1 MSKSLHRIVIVGG
14 GAGGLELAT
23 QLGNTLGKHQKAQI
37 TLIDRSLSHIWK
49 PLLHEIA
56 AGTLNPHAEET
67 NYFAHAKKHHYQ
79 FILGQFETIDR
90 EKKNIQISTP
100 QLSEKYCKDG
110 YTDIE
115 YDTLIMAIGSRCNDF
130 NTKGVRDN
138 CYFLDNRE
146 QAEVF
151 QQDLFHLYLNA
162 QNNQTVS
169 ALNIAII
176 GAGATGVELAAEL
189 IDAKENF
196 HQYGLNKI
204 DPKLVKITLIEATPR
219 ILPAL
224 SESIS
229 AQTQKTLEKMGIEV
243 LTNHKVSEVT
253 SDSIVFADGKIIPA
267 TMKVWAAGVKAPEVL
282 EQFTDFEKDRINR
295 LKVYATLQTM
305 TDPNIFAFGD
315 CAHCQPD
322 AKEPPLGPRA
332 QVASQQATFLT
343 QALAARLRGSQLPMF
358 TFTDKGSLV
367 SLSRHKAIGQILGQ
381 VKVHG
386 ALARSMYASLYR
398 IHQANIHGYTQAG
411 LMMTKDFVTR
421 RVGPKIKLY

>member
-1 MSKSLHRIVIVGG
+1 MNNELHRIVIVGG

-23 QLGNTLGKHQKAQI
+23 QLGNTLGKHKKAQI

-56 AGTLNPHAEET
+56 AGTLNPHSEET

-79 FILGQFETIDR
+79 FILGQFEGLDKST
-90 EKKNIQISTP
+90 KNIKISTP
-100 QLSEKYCKDG
+100 QLSEKYYHEG
-110 YTDIE
+110 FTDIH
-115 YDTLIMAIGSRCNDF
+115 YDTLVLAIGSRCNDF

-146 QAEVF
+146 QADVF

-162 QNNQTVS
+162 QNS
-169 ALNIAII
+169 PEKRMLNIAII
-176 GAGATGVELAAEL
+176 GAGATGVELSAEL

-196 HQYGLNKI
+196 NQYGLDHI
-204 DPKLVKITLIEATPR
+204 DPKSVKITLIEATNR
-219 ILPAL
+219 ILPVL
-224 SESIS
+224 SASIS
-229 AQTQKTLEKMGIEV
+229 AQTQKTLEKMGIDV
-243 LTNHKVSEVT
+243 LTEHKVSEVT
-253 SDSIVFADGKIIPA
+253 KDSIQFADGKTIPA
-267 TMKVWAAGVKAPEVL
+267 DMIVWAAGVKAPPVL
-282 EQFTDFEKDRINR
+282 ELLEGFEKDRINR
-295 LKVYATLQTM
+295 LKVYATLQTLSE
-305 TDPNIFAFGD
+305 PSIFALGD

-322 AKEPPLGPRA
+322 AHEPPLAPRA
-332 QVASQQATFLT
+332 QVASQQASFL
-343 QALAARLRGSQLPMF
+343 AEAIPVYLRGGSMPMF
-358 TFTDKGSLV
+358 SFTDKGSLV
-367 SLSRHKAIGQILGQ
+367 SLSRNKAIGEILGQ

-398 IHQANIHGYTQAG
+398 IHQTHIHGYTQAG